1 MGLLFI
7 LIAALMPVSCAGTHG
22 SPDSCLLGDGVTG
35 ILEFALFPDNP
46 PIPWQFHAGPSVIE
60 GVAHTAAECRCRRIT
75 FDVQGWE
82 RFSVCLALPKGSASR
97 AVTVAVEVDGR
108 QVLKRLVQ
116 RGEPS
121 MPIDVPVAGAR
132 TLTLCQSEP
141 YVYLSPMLVRAR
153 ASADAAGNVEPGTL
167 DRLAADLRRAVDADP
182 AVRARMAGSRVGMS
196 TFELI
201 GGGSRSVAKNAA
213 EDLHTAMIRS
223 GFALVERGQLD
234 AVLRELK
241 IQDTALVDP
250 ATAQKIGR
258 LAGCDVLLLG
268 SISDRRDRLVINARL
283 IETATGRSLAA
294 DRLEI
299 TRPEIDRTRREP
311 RDERWV
317 VTLRASAV
325 R

>member
-1 MGLLFI
+1 MGLFFI

-35 ILEFALFPDNP
+35 ILEFALSPDNP
-46 PIPWQFHAGPSVIE
+46 PIPWQLHASPSVIE
-60 GVAHTAAECRCRRIT
+60 GVGYTAAECRCRRIT
-75 FDVQGWE
+75 FDAQGWD
-82 RFSVCLALPKGSASR
+82 RFSACLALPKGSASR

-108 QVLKRLVQ
+108 QILKQAVR
-116 RGEPS
+116 RGDAPATIEV
-121 MPIDVPVAGAR
+121 PIAGR
-132 TLTLCQSEP
+132 RVLTLRQSEP
-141 YVYLSPMLVRAR
+141 FVYLDPTLIRAG
-153 ASADAAGNVEPGTL
+153 AIPDADGHPTPGMC
-167 DRLAADLRRAVDADP
+167 DRLAYGLRRAVDADP
-182 AVRARMAGSRVGMS
+182 AVRARMAGSRVGVS

-283 IETATGRSLAA
+283 VETATGRSLAA